1 MYRMEEEKEQDQEQE
16 GPELMLKPSSFNA
29 IAESNSMVSA
39 TLGRVMHTLLDARPK
54 KLQQA
59 ISNLHSPPKLAPL
72 SVSLEQSLLFLH
84 KYVGDAAEKEDTLDE
99 VLVPMIEHY
108 LKFRESR
115 HGNQAMVL
123 LNWLFQDEVLF
134 EVLASNLAGIISRKD
149 DHYIALGWCFLAR
162 DLVEYEISMN
172 KLMSNGIRENY
183 TALLKILC
191 SCIRPLS
198 TLISS
203 GSTLQGGFELPT
215 RLAIASADFILSLTI
230 ALTRKDPVSD
240 YNKEKLINSNS
251 RGRPVF
257 LLNADSNEE
266 KVKADSKASVILKD
280 MGTKL
285 LLWDHID
292 DLIVLVG
299 RLKTWS
305 RKSRLLHSRGL
316 ERVFKWLQA
325 TQAQYV
331 CYQNEADTQMLKT
344 GILLLSSCW
353 KHYGMLSHLEDC
365 NFSQQYK
372 ELLDEYLSGIKFYA
386 DNHSHERA
394 ADKDSAIE
402 TIKFFFNCLSLL
414 LGRLHEKQLE
424 TALAENGSL
433 LSEVLISQFRCADE
447 EVIDS
452 AVYIFKAAI
461 FRTQYTSSGDYNANT
476 REMDSVLPM
485 LIHLLDER
493 DSAAKAAVKLVAEY
507 CFLCSDNCCLQNVL
521 KGLISGNFLQRMNA
535 VDVIADLTDISIE
548 SGSSLSRQMWQD
560 IADHLLECLG
570 DEAQVI
576 QTRASALLPV
586 IDPSLTLPALV
597 RLMYTPNERVQS
609 LASETLVAVLKTHKK
624 EPEALCL
631 LLDCLG
637 NLCNTSD
644 PDAIGDAQGAKLDSD
659 RVLKL
664 LPEWSKLVED
674 WNVIISALL
683 DKLFAEPSNAVIVRS
698 LSYISEDLAD
708 FADLVFDQLLLYTKG
723 QNNIQQSVSKR
734 ESGTCQDVDSF
745 NSLFSRLCPLL
756 VIKLLPLKVFDNLN
770 SPLVYGE
777 HLKESVVHDAGH
789 LTIDETE
796 CIGALLIDR
805 AFNKFEFEDVRKLAA
820 ELCGRMH
827 PHVLIPLISS
837 QLEVAAKAEDTMKI
851 KSCLFT
857 ICTSLLVRG
866 KDSYEHPGMG
876 IIRNTVNTI
885 LSWPSMDRNDVLK
898 AQHGCID
905 CLAWMM
911 CAELEGS
918 KRGRSSTSDEARI
931 IDMGPPSGDVTLES
945 SVCSYVIG
953 LLTADANDSVCSGLA
968 KWSKESDAKMHIS
981 FRLCMANVLI
991 SACQKVS
998 ESGKMLL
1005 AQKILP
1011 PVICSTR
1018 VITESEIRAAC
1029 NQVLFSAVYHLKSA
1043 VLPYSSDILKIA
1055 LTSLRD
1061 VMEKV
1066 RITGAKLLASLMAS
1080 EEAVIHSIS
1089 GGLLEARTVLQ
1100 TISTSDPSMEVR
1112 QLCQKLLAC
1121 LTS

>member
-1 MYRMEEEKEQDQEQE
+1 MEEKEQ
-16 GPELMLKPSSFNA
+16 PELMLKPSSSNFV
-29 IAESNSMVSA
+29 AESNSMVSA

-54 KLQQA
+54 KLQHA

-72 SVSLEQSLLFLH
+72 SISLEQSLLFLH
-84 KYVGDAAEKEDTLDE
+84 KYVGDAAEKEGTLDE

-115 HGNQAMVL
+115 HSKQAMVL

-134 EVLASNLAGIISRKD
+134 QALASNLAEIILRKD

-162 DLVEYEISMN
+162 DLIQYEISMN
-172 KLMSNGIRENY
+172 KLMSNGIWEKY

-191 SCIRPLS
+191 SCIRHLS

-203 GSTLQGGFELPT
+203 GSTLQGGFEVPT
-215 RLAIASADFILSLTI
+215 RLAIASADFILSLTV
-230 ALTRKDPVSD
+230 ALTRKDLVSD
-240 YNKEKLINSNS
+240 YDKGKLISSNS
-251 RGRPVF
+251 RGRPVS
-257 LLNADSNEE
+257 LLNVDSDKE
-266 KVKADSKASVILKD
+266 KVKVDTKALVILKD
-280 MGTKL
+280 MGPKL
-285 LLWDHID
+285 SLWDHID

-299 RLKTWS
+299 RLKAWS
-305 RKSRLLHSRGL
+305 RKSRSLHSRGL

-325 TQAQYV
+325 TQTRYV
-331 CYQNEADTQMLKT
+331 CCQNEAGDMQMLKT
-344 GILLLSSCW
+344 GVLLLSSCW

-365 NFSQQYK
+365 NFSRQYK
-372 ELLDEYLSGIKFYA
+372 GLLDEYLSGIKFYA
-386 DNHSHERA
+386 DNHAHGPA

-402 TIKFFFNCLSLL
+402 TIKFFMNCLSLL

-433 LSEVLISQFRCADE
+433 LSEVLISQFRCADV

-461 FRTQYTSSGDYNANT
+461 FRMQYTSSGDYNANR

-485 LIHLLDER
+485 LIHLLDEQ
-493 DSAAKAAVKLVAEY
+493 DSAAKAVVKLVAEY
-507 CFLCSDNCCLQNVL
+507 CSVRSDNCRLQNVL
-521 KGLISGNFLQRMNA
+521 KGLTSGNFPQRMNA
-535 VDVIADLTDISIE
+535 IDVISDLIDISLE
-548 SGSSLSRQMWQD
+548 SSSSLSDQMWQD

-570 DEAQVI
+570 DEELVI
-576 QTRASALLPV
+576 RTRASALLPV

-597 RLMYTPNERVQS
+597 RLIYTSNERVQS
-609 LASETLVAVLKTHKK
+609 LASETLLVVLKTHKE
-624 EPEALCL
+624 EPEVLCL

-644 PDAIGDAQGAKLDSD
+644 PDATGDAQGAKLDSD

-674 WNVIISALL
+674 WNVMISALL

-698 LSYISEDLAD
+698 LSYISEHLAD
-708 FADLVFDQLLLYTKG
+708 LADLVFDQLLLYTKG
-723 QNNIQQSVSKR
+723 QNNILESVSKG

-756 VIKLLPLKVFDNLN
+756 VIKLLPLKVFDNLS
-770 SPLVYGE
+770 SPLVYG
-777 HLKESVVHDAGH
+777 HLKESVVHDTGR
-789 LTIDETE
+789 LTIDDTE

-837 QLEVAAKAEDTMKI
+837 QLEVAATAEDTMKI

-866 KDSYEHPGMG
+866 EDSYKHSGMSV
-876 IIRNTVNTI
+876 IRKTINTI

-905 CLAWMM
+905 CLSWMM

-918 KRGRSSTSDEARI
+918 KRGRSSTKDEARM
-931 IDMGPPSGDVTLES
+931 IDVGLSSGDVTLES
-945 SVCSYVIG
+945 SVCNYVIG
-953 LLTADANDSVCSGLA
+953 LLTANANDSVTSGLA
-968 KWSKESDAKMHIS
+968 KWNKESEAKMHIS

-1018 VITESEIRAAC
+1018 AITESEIRAAC

-1055 LTSLRD
+1055 LTSLTD
-1061 VMEKV
+1061 VVEKV

-1080 EEAVIHSIS
+1080 EEAVIHNIS
-1089 GGLLEARTVLQ
+1089 GGLLEARTLLQ